1 MLSIMTDDENNPEH
15 AENVGLFYLRRIDAR
30 LDSIERKLDE
40 AVMRL
45 AAVERDVAAMRVRL
59 NNLDSRVARIEGR
72 VDLQREIARLAAE
85 LEPNSPSAHVAMS
98 VPFDILQLG
107 WPPATRR

>member
-1 MLSIMTDDENNPEH
+1 MADDENTPEH
-15 AENVGLFYLRRIDAR
+15 AENVGLVYLRRIDAR
-30 LDSIERKLDE
+30 LDDE

-72 VDLQREIARLAAE
+72 VDLQREIASSLRNSK
-85 LEPNSPSAHVAMS
+85 PNSPSAHVAMS

>member
-1 MLSIMTDDENNPEH
+1 MLSIMADDENTPEH
-15 AENVGLFYLRRIDAR
+15 AENVGVFYLRRIDAR
-30 LDSIERKLDE
+30 LNSIERKLDE

-45 AAVERDVAAMRVRL
+45 AAVERDVGAMRVRL

-85 LEPNSPSAHVAMS
+85 LEA
-98 VPFDILQLG
+98 
-107 WPPATRR
+107 